1 MTRIVAALGVLVLL
15 AAGLGLAGCS
25 RAAAGADRMSAPS
38 RAEAALSEEA
48 PAPME
53 KSRAADM
60 DAVEKGGPA
69 APASSSALPSTS
81 PARMVIKSA
90 SLSVRVRDVAAA
102 YAKAVQIAEGRG
114 GFVQASAQYR
124 EGGESAELTI
134 RVPPAGFLPLLA
146 ALEGLGTTEEK
157 SISGQDV
164 TEEYYD
170 LSADL
175 ENQGEVRDRL
185 FQLLRQAKKV
195 EDAIAVEQQL
205 ERIGG
210 NINRIKGRMKYLET
224 MVGMSTVTL
233 GLYTEERPAAEP
245 FVNWR
250 MIGHGFF
257 RAAQVLVRSL
267 FVVLQVLVVAVP
279 LLVIAAVIAWGVVLL
294 ARLAR
299 ARGWTGKRR
308 PPARR

>member
-1 MTRIVAALGVLVLL
+1 MKRIAVALVVVAACV
-15 AAGLGLAGCS
+15 AGLGLAGCG
-25 RAAAGADRMSAPS
+25 RAEVESVRRPALAKAGAAQ
-38 RAEAALSEEA
+38 SEEA
-48 PAPME
+48 PAPAE
-53 KSRAADM
+53 KQRAADA
-60 DAVEKGGPA
+60 DVAEKDRPA
-69 APASSSALPSTS
+69 ASTAGLPSV
-81 PARMVIKSA
+81 PQARMVIKTA
-90 SLSVRVRDVAAA
+90 SLSVRVKDVAAA
-102 YAKAVQIAEGRG
+102 YAKAVQVAEARG
-114 GFVQASAQYR
+114 GFVQSSAQYR
-124 EGGESAELTI
+124 EGGESAEVTI
-134 RVPPAGFLPLLA
+134 RIPPAGFLPLIA

-175 ENQGEVRDRL
+175 ENQVEVRDRL

-224 MVGMSTVTL
+224 MVGMSTITL

-245 FVNWR
+245 FINWR

-257 RAAQVLVRSL
+257 RAAQVLVRAL
-267 FVVLQVLVVAVP
+267 FVVLQVLIVAIP
-279 LLVIAAVIAWGVVLL
+279 LLVIAAAVAWGVVLL
-294 ARLAR
+294 VRMAR
-299 ARGWTGKRR
+299 ARGWLRKQR